1 MKIIK
6 PLLIVASLCLSQASF
21 ADNNKHQEGEKLFKT
36 YCAACHGANVGGM
49 DMSKRIAPPIAA
61 VRLHYIG
68 THADEAS
75 FVQAV
80 TSWVEKQDASK
91 SLMRGAIN
99 KFRIMPPI
107 AVPKEDAIK
116 IAKYIYAGKIEEPEG
131 FKQHVEDM
139 HGKGM
144 GMDKDKGEMH
154 KKGMHQQ
161 QHGNG
166 EMHQKGKGM
175 MGGMMSKLNLSPEQK
190 QKIRPLMHEIKAI
203 LTPEQWAKFKQ
214 L

>member
-6 PLLIVASLCLSQASF
+6 PLLLVVSLCLSQSSF
-21 ADNNKHQEGEKLFKT
+21 AGDDKYEEGEKLFKT
-36 YCAACHGANVGGM
+36 YCTACHGANVGGM
-49 DMSKRIAPPIAA
+49 DMNKRIAPPIAA

-80 TSWVEKQDASK
+80 SSWVEKQDPSK

-107 AVPKEDAIK
+107 VVPKEDAIK
-116 IAKYIYAGKIEEPEG
+116 IAQYIYAGNIEKPAG
-131 FKQHVEDM
+131 FKEHVEEM

-144 GMDKDKGEMH
+144 GMESDKGEMH
-154 KKGMHQQ
+154 KKD
-161 QHGNG
+161 
-166 EMHQKGKGM
+166 MHQKSKGM
-175 MGGMMSKLNLSPEQK
+175 MRGIMHQLHLSAEQK
-190 QKIRPLMHEIKAI
+190 QKMKPLMHQIKAI

-214 L
+214 